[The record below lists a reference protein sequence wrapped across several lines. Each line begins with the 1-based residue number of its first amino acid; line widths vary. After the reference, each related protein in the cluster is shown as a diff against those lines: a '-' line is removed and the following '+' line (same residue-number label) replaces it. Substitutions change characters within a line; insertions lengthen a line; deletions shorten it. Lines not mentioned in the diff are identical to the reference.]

1 MRIPF
6 RISAL
11 EAIREDVQTAFRRDP
26 AARSALE
33 VILCYPG
40 LHAIW
45 LHRVAH
51 RLWITGHKLMARL
64 LSHVSRFLTGVEI
77 HPGARIGRR
86 LFIDH
91 GAGVVIG
98 ETAEIGNDCLL
109 YQGVVL
115 GGTSRRKGKRHPT
128 LRDRVVVGAGAVVL
142 GPIVLDRGSR
152 VGAGSVVIRS
162 VPADSTVVGIP
173 ARVVGDGTVPAEEL
187 QHGLLP
193 DPVAAAIQGLQ
204 SELHA
209 LRERIQ
215 LLEDRGPRELD
226 REAACGPPEGLGRPG
241 RESKGLT

>member
-1 MRIPF
+1 MSLRF
-6 RISAL
+6 RLSAFDG
-11 EAIREDVQTAFRRDP
+11 IKEDVQTAFRRDP
-26 AARSALE
+26 AARSFLE

-45 LHRVAH
+45 FHRVAH
-51 RLWITGHKLMARL
+51 WLWTRGHRLMARF

-91 GAGVVIG
+91 GMGVVIG
-98 ETAEIGNDCLL
+98 ETAEIGDDCLL

-115 GGTSRRKGKRHPT
+115 GGTSRDKGKRHPT

-142 GPIVLDRGSR
+142 GPVLLGRGSR

-162 VPADSTVVGIP
+162 VPPDSTVVGVP

-193 DPVAAAIQGLQ
+193 DPVAAAIQGLH
-204 SELHA
+204 SEVQA
-209 LRERIQ
+209 LRERIRS
-215 LLEDRGPRELD
+215 LEEKNAVAVD
-226 REAACGPPEGLGRPG
+226 REAELGPGEGMGRTP
-241 RESKGLT
+241 RASTGLT